1 MNKYELVNFC
11 EFDDKAAK
19 SYCAI
24 HNVDEKLNL
33 GDITKVDETKLPYF
47 NFICGG
53 SPCQDFSIAGKQK
66 GSIWIC
72 GDCGYEYNPITQH
85 YTKREYCPKC
95 NSVSL
100 DKSRSSLLVEWLRM
114 IRGNKP
120 NWGIYENVKNI
131 VGVKFKSTF
140 DLFIKE
146 LEEYGYNTYYQILNA
161 KNYGIPQNRERVYVF
176 IVKKELDSGF
186 FEFPKQFDYIASIKN
201 IIENN
206 VDDKYY
212 KICPSMIKAIEDKK
226 CKILKED
233 GISSTL
239 TTKQNRWNN
248 AGFYYDKD
256 KALVCEHRYDE
267 GIRTFKDNVF
277 GTLMTTSHCGN
288 KMVYHK
294 EALRFLTEKECFRL
308 MGFSDE
314 DFIKAQQVNKSSNTL
329 YKQAGNS
336 IVVNVLYEIYK
347 AIYLTMPYLF
357 DNLKVSSFFSGIGA
371 FEKALDVFYD
381 EIN

>member
-1 MNKYELVNFC
+1 
-11 EFDDKAAK
+11 
-19 SYCAI
+19 
-24 HNVDEKLNL
+24 
-33 GDITKVDETKLPYF
+33 
-47 NFICGG
+47 
-53 SPCQDFSIAGKQK
+53 
-66 GSIWIC
+66 
-72 GDCGYEYNPITQH
+72 
-85 YTKREYCPKC
+85 
-95 NSVSL
+95 
-100 DKSRSSLLVEWLRM
+100 M

-146 LEEYGYNTYYQILNA
+146 LEEYGYNTYWKVLNA

-186 FEFPKQFDYIASIKN
+186 FEFPKQFDYIPSIKN

-206 VDDKYY
+206 VDNKYY
-212 KICPSMIKAIEDKK
+212 KKCPSMIKAIEDKK

-233 GISSTL
+233 GISSTV

-256 KALVCEHRYDE
+256 KVLVCEHRYDE
-267 GIRTFKDNVF
+267 GIRIFEDNVC
-277 GTLMTTSHCGN
+277 GTLRTISHCGD
-288 KMVYHK
+288 KMVYHN

-314 DFIKAQQVNKSSNTL
+314 DFIKAQQVNKSSNIL

-371 FEKALDVFYD
+371 FEKALDMFYN